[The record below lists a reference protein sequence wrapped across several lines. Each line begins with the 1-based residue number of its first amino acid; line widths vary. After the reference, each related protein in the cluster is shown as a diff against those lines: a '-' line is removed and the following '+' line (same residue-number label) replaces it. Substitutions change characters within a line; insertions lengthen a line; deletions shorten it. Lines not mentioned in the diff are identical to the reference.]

1 MTPIDWLRKQVLAEP
16 AHSWAEGCPAGLPVP
31 GAERCAAADCESV
44 PLTALAEGE
53 RGRVTCLEQPGSPA
67 AMTLTALGALP
78 GVDVELVQRNPAFVF
93 RIGHTDLAVDE
104 GLARCV
110 RVRRA

>member
-1 MTPIDWLRKQVLAEP
+1 MTPIDWLRKQFLAEP

-67 AMTLTALGALP
+67 ARVNALVLNETTVP
-78 GVDVELVQRNPAFVF
+78 SQPF
-93 RIGHTDLAVDE
+93 
-104 GLARCV
+104 ARCAV
-110 RVRRA
+110 AVIT